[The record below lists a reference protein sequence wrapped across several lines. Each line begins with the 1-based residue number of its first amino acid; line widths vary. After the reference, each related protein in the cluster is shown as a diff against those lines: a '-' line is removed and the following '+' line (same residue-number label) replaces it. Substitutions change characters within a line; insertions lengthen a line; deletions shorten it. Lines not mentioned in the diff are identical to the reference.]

1 MGSDRCMAET
11 IKEIRC
17 DVCGLE
23 IEDWEVILKKGKS
36 YHPRCLK
43 GLMEQGREGRR
54 NALKVVGTGSAI
66 AVPYGSPPTNV
77 LMI

>member
-23 IEDWEVILKKGKS
+23 IEDGEGIL
-36 YHPRCLK
+36 
-43 GLMEQGREGRR
+43 
-54 NALKVVGTGSAI
+54 VTGQLD
-66 AVPYGSPPTNV
+66 VHLNPDVTPYFLSFQERP
-77 LMI
+77 L